1 METAIVASNLSKAF
15 RVYAHPKDMLVEFLT
30 RKTRHCEFAAL
41 TDVSFEVGRGEIVG
55 ILGRNGAGKSTLL
68 KVLAGTLEASSGTS
82 AVHGRISAIL
92 ELGTGFHP
100 DYTGRE
106 NALLGAVCLGMTR
119 REARE
124 RIGSIIEFAE
134 LGEFIDRPFRTYSSG
149 MQARLTFAT
158 AVAITPEVL
167 IVDEALAVGD
177 ARFQLRC
184 FDRIR
189 QMREAGCT
197 ILFVSHSVEQ
207 VTALCTR
214 AMLLEK
220 GRLLEI
226 GTPDFVTRAYHKL
239 LFGQQFTAVASTT
252 DTSSTDTSSTDTSTT
267 AEVTPVTVAVVDD
280 ARAMGTG
287 SWRIS
292 SVELLNESGESV
304 DVLRPRGRY
313 VLRFRARG
321 DIALHDLC
329 VGFLVRNAQGLVVFG
344 TDSRIANGARLEACA
359 GEEVV
364 TTLRFTCHLGG
375 GSYFVSYGM
384 AHEDGTK
391 IDFRYDA
398 LPITVAT
405 TQGIYDAS
413 LADLDSSIECTPHPV
428 RGGA

>member
-1 METAIVASNLSKAF
+1 M
-15 RVYAHPKDMLVEFLT
+15 
-30 RKTRHCEFAAL
+30 
-41 TDVSFEVGRGEIVG
+41 
-55 ILGRNGAGKSTLL
+55 
-68 KVLAGTLEASSGTS
+68 SS
-82 AVHGRISAIL
+82 A
-92 ELGTGFHP
+92 
-100 DYTGRE
+100 
-106 NALLGAVCLGMTR
+106 
-119 REARE
+119 
-124 RIGSIIEFAE
+124 
-134 LGEFIDRPFRTYSSG
+134 
-149 MQARLTFAT
+149 
-158 AVAITPEVL
+158 
-167 IVDEALAVGD
+167 
-177 ARFQLRC
+177 
-184 FDRIR
+184 
-189 QMREAGCT
+189 
-197 ILFVSHSVEQ
+197 
-207 VTALCTR
+207 
-214 AMLLEK
+214 
-220 GRLLEI
+220 
-226 GTPDFVTRAYHKL
+226 
-239 LFGQQFTAVASTT
+239 
-252 DTSSTDTSSTDTSTT
+252 DTSSA

-413 LADLDSSIECTPHPV
+413 LADLDSSIECTHHSV
-428 RGGA
+428 GGGA

>member
-239 LFGQQFTAVASTT
+239 LFGQQFTALAST
-252 DTSSTDTSSTDTSTT
+252 TDTSSTDTSTT
-267 AEVTPVTVAVVDD
+267 AEVTPATVAVVDD

-344 TDSRIANGARLEACA
+344 TDSRIANGARLEAHA
-359 GEEVV
+359 GEELVA
-364 TTLRFTCHLGG
+364 TLRFTCHLGG
-375 GSYFVSYGM
+375 GSYFVSYGL

-405 TQGIYDAS
+405 TPGIYDAS
-413 LADLDSSIECTPHPV
+413 LADLDSSIECTHHPV
-428 RGGA
+428 RADA

>member
-1 METAIVASNLSKAF
+1 M
-15 RVYAHPKDMLVEFLT
+15 
-30 RKTRHCEFAAL
+30 
-41 TDVSFEVGRGEIVG
+41 SFEVGRGEIVG

-252 DTSSTDTSSTDTSTT
+252 DMSSADTSSA

-313 VLRFRARG
+313 VLQFRARG

-413 LADLDSSIECTPHPV
+413 LADLDSSIECTHHSV

>member
-41 TDVSFEVGRGEIVG
+41 TDVSFEVGRGEIIG

-82 AVHGRISAIL
+82 VVHGRISAIL

-158 AVAITPEVL
+158 AVAVTPEVL

-252 DTSSTDTSSTDTSTT
+252 DTSSA
-267 AEVTPVTVAVVDD
+267 AEVTPATVTVADD

-313 VLRFRARG
+313 MLRFRARG
-321 DIALHDLC
+321 GIALHDLC

-359 GEEVV
+359 GEEFVA
-364 TTLRFTCHLGG
+364 TLRFACHLGG

-413 LADLDSSIECTPHPV
+413 LADLDSSIECTHARPKEELYDE
-428 RGGA
+428 

>member
-1 METAIVASNLSKAF
+1 
-15 RVYAHPKDMLVEFLT
+15 
-30 RKTRHCEFAAL
+30 
-41 TDVSFEVGRGEIVG
+41 
-55 ILGRNGAGKSTLL
+55 
-68 KVLAGTLEASSGTS
+68 
-82 AVHGRISAIL
+82 
-92 ELGTGFHP
+92 
-100 DYTGRE
+100 
-106 NALLGAVCLGMTR
+106 
-119 REARE
+119 
-124 RIGSIIEFAE
+124 
-134 LGEFIDRPFRTYSSG
+134 

-252 DTSSTDTSSTDTSTT
+252 DMSSADTSSA

-313 VLRFRARG
+313 VLQFRARG

-344 TDSRIANGARLEACA
+344 TDSRIANGARLEARA
-359 GEEVV
+359 DEELVA
-364 TTLRFTCHLGG
+364 TLRFTCHLGG
-375 GSYFVSYGM
+375 GSYFVSYGL

-413 LADLDSSIECTPHPV
+413 LADLDSSIECTHHSV
-428 RGGA
+428 GGGA

>member
-158 AVAITPEVL
+158 AVAVTPEVL

-239 LFGQQFTAVASTT
+239 LFGQQFTAVV
-252 DTSSTDTSSTDTSTT
+252 SSTDTSSADTSTT
-267 AEVTPVTVAVVDD
+267 AEVTPVTVADD
-280 ARAMGTG
+280 ACAMGTG
-287 SWRIS
+287 AWRIS

-321 DIALHDLC
+321 DIGLHDLC

-344 TDSRIANGARLEACA
+344 TDSRIANGARLEAHA
-359 GEEVV
+359 GEELVA
-364 TTLRFTCHLGG
+364 TLRFTCHLGG
-375 GSYFVSYGM
+375 GSYFVSYGL

-413 LADLDSSIECTPHPV
+413 LADLDSSIECTHHPV
-428 RGGA
+428 RADA

>member
-252 DTSSTDTSSTDTSTT
+252 DMSSADTSSA

-413 LADLDSSIECTPHPV
+413 LADLDSSIECTHHPV

>member
-239 LFGQQFTAVASTT
+239 LFGQQFTALAST
-252 DTSSTDTSSTDTSTT
+252 TDTSSTDTSTT
-267 AEVTPVTVAVVDD
+267 AEVTPATVAVADD
-280 ARAMGTG
+280 ACAMGTG
-287 SWRIS
+287 AWRIS

-344 TDSRIANGARLEACA
+344 TDSRIANGARLEAHA
-359 GEEVV
+359 GEELVA
-364 TTLRFTCHLGG
+364 TLRFTCHLGG
-375 GSYFVSYGM
+375 GSYFVSYGL

-413 LADLDSSIECTPHPV
+413 LADLDSSIECTHHPV
-428 RGGA
+428 RADA

>member
-239 LFGQQFTAVASTT
+239 LFGQQFTALAST
-252 DTSSTDTSSTDTSTT
+252 TDTSSTDTSTT
-267 AEVTPVTVAVVDD
+267 AEVTPATVAVADD
-280 ARAMGTG
+280 ACAMGTG
-287 SWRIS
+287 AWRIS

-344 TDSRIANGARLEACA
+344 TDSRIANGARLEVHA
-359 GEEVV
+359 GEELVA
-364 TTLRFTCHLGG
+364 TLRFTCHLGG
-375 GSYFVSYGM
+375 GSYFVSYGL

-413 LADLDSSIECTPHPV
+413 LADLDSSIECTHHPV
-428 RGGA
+428 RADA

>member
-252 DTSSTDTSSTDTSTT
+252 DTSSTDTSTT
-267 AEVTPVTVAVVDD
+267 AEVTPATVAVADD
-280 ARAMGTG
+280 ACAMGTG
-287 SWRIS
+287 AWRIS

-321 DIALHDLC
+321 DIGLHDLC

-344 TDSRIANGARLEACA
+344 TDSRIANGARLEAHA
-359 GEEVV
+359 GEELVA
-364 TTLRFTCHLGG
+364 TLRFTCHLGG
-375 GSYFVSYGM
+375 GSYFVSYGL

-413 LADLDSSIECTPHPV
+413 LADLDSSIECTHHPV
-428 RGGA
+428 RADA

>member
-239 LFGQQFTAVASTT
+239 LFGQQFTALAST
-252 DTSSTDTSSTDTSTT
+252 TDTSSTDTSTT
-267 AEVTPVTVAVVDD
+267 AEVTPATVAVADD
-280 ARAMGTG
+280 ACAMGTG
-287 SWRIS
+287 AWRIS

-344 TDSRIANGARLEACA
+344 TDSRIANGARLEAHA
-359 GEEVV
+359 GEELVA
-364 TTLRFTCHLGG
+364 TLRFTCPLGG
-375 GSYFVSYGM
+375 GSYFVSYGLS
-384 AHEDGTK
+384 HEDGTK

-413 LADLDSSIECTPHPV
+413 LADLDSSIECTHHPV
-428 RGGA
+428 RADA